1 MEAEKGTSTESVKD
15 LKKKLKSQKK
25 SAKKEKKK
33 RKIER
38 KLAKKEVKMRKKGVF
53 LEDIVPEEEK
63 AESEGEAE
71 VVPEVAPA
79 PQWIKK
85 SAEPIPTIERKIDK
99 IAERTQKSRL
109 HDLFEQKYGESLI
122 VPEIVEEYKLTEDER
137 ERLSAITGKK
147 EETIEVKAEAPV
159 AVAPIKA
166 PAEIKEEGVAQ
177 VAKAE
182 GVAVQPVEE
191 KVEKIPEVE
200 EKQAAK
206 SFFYPFQL
214 WLYSKYGKEKMIILK
229 IIILLISIVGF
240 LLLLIP
246 RILIYFLILF
256 PIRKIKE
263 RKVKAPSKNKK
274 KQKGKADQPEKAV
287 AES

>member
-1 MEAEKGTSTESVKD
+1 MEADKGTSKESVKD

-33 RKIER
+33 RKIEK

-53 LEDIVPEEEK
+53 LEDIVPEGEK
-63 AESEGEAE
+63 AEGEEEAE
-71 VVPEVAPA
+71 VVPEQVVA

-99 IAERTQKSRL
+99 IAERTQKPRL
-109 HDLFEQKYGESLI
+109 HDLFEQKYGETLI
-122 VPEIVEEYKLTEDER
+122 VPEIVEEYKLTDDER
-137 ERLSAITGKK
+137 EHLGAITG
-147 EETIEVKAEAPV
+147 ENMEAVEVKAEAPV
-159 AVAPIKA
+159 AMAPVIA
-166 PAEIKEEGVAQ
+166 PAEIKEEELVP

-182 GVAVQPVEE
+182 GVAAAPVEE
-191 KVEKIPEVE
+191 KLPEVE
-200 EKQAAK
+200 EKKAVK

-214 WLYSKYGKEKMIILK
+214 WLYSKFGKDKMIILK

-240 LLLLIP
+240 FLLLIP

-263 RKVKAPSKNKK
+263 RKAKAPSGNKK
-274 KQKGKADQPEKAV
+274 KQKKNAEKPEKAP